1 VGKTLAY
8 AASYAT
14 QTTTATTRSISIST
28 TCSGDLTATFRQFG
42 LGVGT
47 EIMEGTGLPGLAGKG
62 FTTPLGTLHKFQGWA
77 DKFLTTPPNGLEDL
91 YANASVNLKGV
102 GVLDTLAFVVSY
114 HDYDAEHR
122 YDRPTTAASG
132 TRPSPRNTSVST

>member
-1 VGKTLAY
+1 MSRPTPK
-8 AASYAT
+8 
-14 QTTTATTRSISIST
+14 QTDYGDNPLDFDLDYV
-28 TCSGDLTATFRQFG
+28 SGDLMATFRQFG

-47 EIMEGTGLPGLAGKG
+47 EIMEGNGPGRGKG

-114 HDYDAEHR
+114 HDYNAEAVSAD
-122 YDRPTTAASG
+122 YGSSG
-132 TRPSPRNTSVST
+132 THPLPQNTSVST